1 MRFKK
6 AVKHSVGDRFAVPLN
21 ASIKVDILGGLA
33 ILSGLDYAP
42 GTISRIVSQ
51 EGLMDAI
58 MRESSFAQYIKQQ
71 GIEQGIRKR
80 AIENLLDVLEIRF
93 DLDESDP
100 LSARIAT
107 INDVQRLKQ
116 LHRAAV
122 QVSNLEVFQQ
132 ILDETD

>member
-1 MRFKK
+1 
-6 AVKHSVGDRFAVPLN
+6 
-21 ASIKVDILGGLA
+21 
-33 ILSGLDYAP
+33 
-42 GTISRIVSQ
+42 
-51 EGLMDAI
+51 MDPI

-71 GIEQGIRKR
+71 GIEQGVRER

-100 LSARIAT
+100 LFAHIAT

-116 LHRAAV
+116 LHRVAV
-122 QVSNLEVFQQ
+122 QVSNLEAFQQ